1 MILMKDLHLGYSG
14 CVNATRQADPLG
26 TIDSTELRI
35 LHTLSVTGSLTAT
48 AASLGLSQPA
58 VSQRIKRVE
67 TRLAVP
73 LIERSGR
80 GIRLTTAGTIL
91 AEHGRTVVSE
101 IDAALA
107 AIDDLRGERAG
118 TLRLVGFPS
127 ASATIVP
134 AIMRL
139 LAVEAPEVSLQYR
152 EAEPPEATEMLR
164 DGEVDCALI
173 FDYEGAAELPAG
185 SAFFPLWREEVHL
198 VISEHRAGEL
208 GGSAVLT
215 SGEKSVELGDFAED
229 HWIAGCEKCRGH
241 LLAAAQDSGFDPDI
255 IQETDNV
262 PAMIAMVAAGGAVAL
277 VPGLALAAAR
287 TLPEGAVLVKLDPQR
302 HRTIGLISMATANE
316 SPQVR
321 LAKRLL
327 TGLDGATWALTLPAE
342 PTAGQADTAV
352 GQTDNAAG
360 QTDNAAEV
368 AATPAGGAAKS

>member
-1 MILMKDLHLGYSG
+1 MTSPSPR
-14 CVNATRQADPLG
+14 TPDPLG
-26 TIDSTELRI
+26 SIDSTELRI
-35 LHTLSVTGSLTAT
+35 LHALATTGSLTAA

-80 GIRLTTAGTIL
+80 GIRLTPAGRIL
-91 AEHGRTVVSE
+91 ADHGRTVVAE
-101 IDAALA
+101 IDAALS

-127 ASATIVP
+127 ASATVVP
-134 AIMRL
+134 ALMRE
-139 LAVEAPEVSLQYR
+139 LAAEAPDVALQYR
-152 EAEPPEATEMLR
+152 EAEPPAATAMLR

-185 SAFFPLWREEVHL
+185 SAFLPLWREDVRL
-198 VISEHRAGEL
+198 VLSDNREIPGDSVRLEDFSEE
-208 GGSAVLT
+208 
-215 SGEKSVELGDFAED
+215 

-241 LLAAAQDSGFDPDI
+241 LLSAASDAGFEPDI

-262 PAMIAMVAAGGAVAL
+262 PAMLAMAAAGGAVAL
-277 VPGLALAAAR
+277 VPGLALAAAK
-287 TLPEGAVLVKLDPQR
+287 TLPDDARALLVDPPR
-302 HRTIGLISMATANE
+302 YRTIGLVSMATANE

-327 TGLDGATWALTLPAE
+327 ATIDGACWGLET
-342 PTAGQADTAV
+342 
-352 GQTDNAAG
+352 
-360 QTDNAAEV
+360 V
-368 AATPAGGAAKS
+368 A

>member
-1 MILMKDLHLGYSG
+1 M
-14 CVNATRQADPLG
+14 TTQRTADPIG
-26 TIDSTELRI
+26 SIDSTELRI
-35 LHTLSVTGSLTAT
+35 LHALATTGSLTA
-48 AASLGLSQPA
+48 AAGSLGLSQPA

-80 GIRLTTAGTIL
+80 GIRLTTAGQIL
-91 AEHGRTVVSE
+91 ADHGRTVVAE

-118 TLRLVGFPS
+118 TLRMVGFPS
-127 ASATIVP
+127 ASATLVP
-134 AIMRL
+134 DLMRR
-139 LAVEAPEVSLQYR
+139 LAAEAPDVALQYR
-152 EAEPPEATEMLR
+152 EAEPPAAAGMLR

-185 SAFFPLWREEVHL
+185 SAYLPLWREEVKL
-198 VISEHRAGEL
+198 VVSDDRQVEGE
-208 GGSAVLT
+208 SA
-215 SGEKSVELGDFAED
+215 KLGDFSHE

-241 LLAAAQDSGFDPDI
+241 LLSAAGEAGFEPDI

-262 PAMIAMVAAGGAVAL
+262 PAMLAMAAAGGAVAL

-287 TLPEGAVLVKLDPQR
+287 TLPDDARALPLDPPR
-302 HRTIGLISMATANE
+302 YRTIGIVSMATANE

-327 TGLDGATWALTLPAE
+327 AGVDGARWGL
-342 PTAGQADTAV
+342 
-352 GQTDNAAG
+352 
-360 QTDNAAEV
+360 EV
-368 AATPAGGAAKS
+368 IA

>member
-1 MILMKDLHLGYSG
+1 MST
-14 CVNATRQADPLG
+14 TRTGDPLG
-26 TIDSTELRI
+26 SIDSTELRI
-35 LHTLSVTGSLTAT
+35 LHALATTGSLTA
-48 AASLGLSQPA
+48 AAVSLGLSQPA

-73 LIERSGR
+73 LIERNGR
-80 GIRLTTAGTIL
+80 GIRLTSAGRIL
-91 AEHGRTVVSE
+91 ADHGRTVVAE

-134 AIMRL
+134 AVMRA
-139 LAVEAPEVSLQYR
+139 LAEEAPDVSLQYR
-152 EAEPPEATEMLR
+152 EAEPPEAARLLR

-173 FDYEGAAELPAG
+173 FVYEGSAELPAG
-185 SAFFPLWREEVHL
+185 SAFLPMWREEVRL
-198 VISEHRAGEL
+198 VVSDARAGE
-208 GGSAVLT
+208 SEIAR
-215 SGEKSVELGDFAED
+215 LGDYAAE

-241 LLAAAQDSGFDPDI
+241 LLDAAGQAGFEPDI

-262 PAMIAMVAAGGAVAL
+262 PAMLAMAAAGGAVAL

-287 TLPEGAVLVKLDPQR
+287 TLPDDASALPLDPPR
-302 HRTIGLISMATANE
+302 YRTIGLVSMDTANE

-327 TGLDGATWALTLPAE
+327 GRVDGSCWGLE
-342 PTAGQADTAV
+342 AV
-352 GQTDNAAG
+352 A
-360 QTDNAAEV
+360 
-368 AATPAGGAAKS
+368 

>member
-1 MILMKDLHLGYSG
+1 MGR
-14 CVNATRQADPLG
+14 VNATRPADPLG
-26 TIDSTELRI
+26 SIDSTELRI

-48 AASLGLSQPA
+48 AATLGLSQPA

-80 GIRLTTAGTIL
+80 GIRLTTAGNIL

-134 AIMRL
+134 AIMRR
-139 LAVEAPEVSLQYR
+139 LAEEAPEVALQYR

-185 SAFFPLWREEVHL
+185 SAFLPLWREEVHL
-198 VISEHRAGEL
+198 VVSAARAEGL
-208 GGSAVLT
+208 AGPGVAGAPAV
-215 SGEKSVELGDFAED
+215 LGDFAAE

-241 LLAAAQDSGFDPDI
+241 LLAAAHDSGFEPEI

-262 PAMIAMVAAGGAVAL
+262 PAMLAMAAAGGAVAL
-277 VPGLALAAAR
+277 VPGLGLAAAR
-287 TLPEGAVLVKLDPQR
+287 TLPDGAAVVQLDPQR
-302 HRTIGLISMATANE
+302 HRTIGLIAMATANE

-327 TGLDGATWALTLPAE
+327 AGLDGATWGLAPATE
-342 PTAGQADTAV
+342 
-352 GQTDNAAG
+352 
-360 QTDNAAEV
+360 
-368 AATPAGGAAKS
+368 

>member
-1 MILMKDLHLGYSG
+1 MS
-14 CVNATRQADPLG
+14 TPRTADPLG
-26 TIDSTELRI
+26 SIDSTELRI
-35 LHTLSVTGSLTAT
+35 LHALATTGSLTA
-48 AASLGLSQPA
+48 AAGSLGLSQPA

-80 GIRLTTAGTIL
+80 GIRLTPAGQIL
-91 AEHGRTVVSE
+91 AAHGRTVVAE

-127 ASATIVP
+127 ASATLVP
-134 AIMRL
+134 DLMRR
-139 LAVEAPEVSLQYR
+139 LAEEAPDVALQYR
-152 EAEPPEATEMLR
+152 EAEPPAATAMLR

-173 FDYEGAAELPAG
+173 FDYAGAAELPAG
-185 SAFFPLWREEVHL
+185 SAFVPLWREEVKL
-198 VISEHRAGEL
+198 VVSDDRAVPGDT
-208 GGSAVLT
+208 A
-215 SGEKSVELGDFAED
+215 KLGDFSHE

-241 LLAAAQDSGFDPDI
+241 LLSAADEAGFEPDI

-262 PAMIAMVAAGGAVAL
+262 PAMLAMAAAGGAVAL

-287 TLPEGAVLVKLDPQR
+287 TLPDDARAVVLDPPR
-302 HRTIGLISMATANE
+302 YRTIGIVSMATANE

-327 TGLDGATWALTLPAE
+327 ATVDGSRWGLED
-342 PTAGQADTAV
+342 V
-352 GQTDNAAG
+352 
-360 QTDNAAEV
+360 
-368 AATPAGGAAKS
+368 K

>member
-1 MILMKDLHLGYSG
+1 MT
-14 CVNATRQADPLG
+14 NTRGADPLG
-26 TIDSTELRI
+26 SIDSTELRI
-35 LHTLSVTGSLTAT
+35 LHTLATTGSLTA
-48 AASLGLSQPA
+48 AAAALGLSQPA

-80 GIRLTTAGTIL
+80 GIRLTPAGRIL
-91 AEHGRTVVSE
+91 ADHGRTVVAE

-134 AIMRL
+134 AIMRA
-139 LAVEAPEVSLQYR
+139 LAEEAPDVRLQYR
-152 EAEPPEATEMLR
+152 EAEPPEAARLLR

-173 FDYEGAAELPAG
+173 FVYEGSAELPAG
-185 SAFFPLWREEVHL
+185 SAFQPMWSEEVRL
-198 VISEHRAGEL
+198 VVSRERAAGAEYL
-208 GGSAVLT
+208 D
-215 SGEKSVELGDFAED
+215 LGDFAAD

-241 LLAAAQDSGFDPDI
+241 LLDAAQHAGFEPDI

-262 PAMIAMVAAGGAVAL
+262 PAMLAMAAAGGAVAL
-277 VPGLALAAAR
+277 VPGLALAASR
-287 TLPEGAVLVKLDPQR
+287 TLPDDACALPLDPPR
-302 HRTIGLISMATANE
+302 SRTIGLASMSTANE

-327 TGLDGATWALTLPAE
+327 GGVDGSCWGL
-342 PTAGQADTAV
+342 
-352 GQTDNAAG
+352 
-360 QTDNAAEV
+360 V
-368 AATPAGGAAKS
+368 AA

>member
-1 MILMKDLHLGYSG
+1 MTTIRS
-14 CVNATRQADPLG
+14 ADPLG
-26 TIDSTELRI
+26 SIDSTELRI
-35 LHTLSVTGSLTAT
+35 LHALALSGSLTAT
-48 AASLGLSQPA
+48 AAQLGLSQPA

-80 GIRLTTAGTIL
+80 GIRLTPAGRIL

-127 ASATIVP
+127 ASATVVP
-134 AIMRL
+134 AIMRSL
-139 LAVEAPEVSLQYR
+139 SVEAPEVSLQYR
-152 EAEPPEATEMLR
+152 EAEPPTATEMLR
-164 DGEVDCALI
+164 DGEVDCALV

-185 SAFFPLWREEVHL
+185 SAFMPLWREEVSL
-198 VISEHRAGEL
+198 VVSDQRAGDANSADL
-208 GGSAVLT
+208 GEFS
-215 SGEKSVELGDFAED
+215 EE

-241 LLAAAQDSGFDPDI
+241 LLTAAGEAGFEPDI

-262 PAMIAMVAAGGAVAL
+262 PAMLAMAAAGGAVAL

-287 TLPEGAVLVKLDPQR
+287 TLPEDARALPLAPPR
-302 HRTIGLISMATANE
+302 YRTIGLVSMVTANE
-316 SPQVR
+316 SPQVK

-327 TGLDGATWALTLPAE
+327 SGVDGSCWGL
-342 PTAGQADTAV
+342 
-352 GQTDNAAG
+352 
-360 QTDNAAEV
+360 
-368 AATPAGGAAKS
+368 TPVDA

>member
-1 MILMKDLHLGYSG
+1 MGR
-14 CVNATRQADPLG
+14 VNATRPADPLG
-26 TIDSTELRI
+26 SIDSTELRI

-48 AASLGLSQPA
+48 AATLGLSQPA

-80 GIRLTTAGTIL
+80 GIRLTTAGNIL
-91 AEHGRTVVSE
+91 ADHGRTVVSE

-134 AIMRL
+134 AIMRR
-139 LAVEAPEVSLQYR
+139 LAEEAPEVALQYR

-185 SAFFPLWREEVHL
+185 SAFLPLWREEVHL
-198 VISEHRAGEL
+198 VVSEARANGL
-208 GGSAVLT
+208 AGPGVSGAPAV
-215 SGEKSVELGDFAED
+215 LGDFAAE

-241 LLAAAQDSGFDPDI
+241 LLAAAHDSGFEPEI

-262 PAMIAMVAAGGAVAL
+262 PAMLAMAAAGGAVAL
-277 VPGLALAAAR
+277 VPGLGLAAAR
-287 TLPEGAVLVKLDPQR
+287 TLPDGAAVVQLDPQR
-302 HRTIGLISMATANE
+302 HRTIGLIAMATANE

-327 TGLDGATWALTLPAE
+327 AGLDGATWGLDPA
-342 PTAGQADTAV
+342 
-352 GQTDNAAG
+352 AA
-360 QTDNAAEV
+360 
-368 AATPAGGAAKS
+368 

>member
-1 MILMKDLHLGYSG
+1 MST
-14 CVNATRQADPLG
+14 TRGIDPLG
-26 TIDSTELRI
+26 AIDSTEMRI
-35 LHTLSVTGSLTAT
+35 LHALATTGSLTAA

-67 TRLAVP
+67 TRLSVP
-73 LIERSGR
+73 LIERQGR
-80 GIRLTTAGTIL
+80 GIRLTTAGIIL
-91 AEHGRTVVSE
+91 AEHARTVVAE

-107 AIDDLRGERAG
+107 AIDDLRGERGG

-139 LAVEAPEVSLQYR
+139 LAQEAPEVSLQYR
-152 EAEPPEATEMLR
+152 EAEPPGAIAMLR

-185 SAFFPLWREEVHL
+185 SIFTPVWRETVSLVLSEDRAAGIEEAHL
-198 VISEHRAGEL
+198 GDYAGE
-208 GGSAVLT
+208 
-215 SGEKSVELGDFAED
+215 

-241 LLAAAQDSGFDPDI
+241 LLAAAHESGFEPEI

-262 PAMIAMVAAGGAVAL
+262 PAMLAMAAAGGAVAL

-287 TLPEGAVLVKLDPQR
+287 TLPDDAVSLPLNPPR
-302 HRTIGLISMATANE
+302 YRTIGLVSMDTANE

-321 LAKRLL
+321 LCKRLISHI
-327 TGLDGATWALTLPAE
+327 DGSQWNLE
-342 PTAGQADTAV
+342 R
-352 GQTDNAAG
+352 
-360 QTDNAAEV
+360 V
-368 AATPAGGAAKS
+368 A